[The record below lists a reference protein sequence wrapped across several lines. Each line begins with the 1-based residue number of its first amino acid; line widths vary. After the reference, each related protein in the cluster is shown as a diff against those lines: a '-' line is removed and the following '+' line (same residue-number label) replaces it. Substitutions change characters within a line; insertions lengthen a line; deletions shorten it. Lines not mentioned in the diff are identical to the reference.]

1 MNTKQILSLML
12 VLSMFLSCSLKAQ
25 EQTAEN
31 AAALTENAADNEE
44 AAEEQEMIV
53 NADSADVQLD
63 EDNHPVAIELEGNVS
78 IEDVTMRFTAKKMT
92 VHLDKNNKPINIEAV
107 GGVTVRKLDG
117 SGSASGETGRY
128 DAELD
133 TVVLKGNCVILQ
145 EKNTIRGEQVVYDRK
160 TGKIKLKGAS
170 LTLPMKKG
178 QGGMGFGDLLKGATK
193 EKEKEADRTE
203 TKEKTEKKDEG
214 KKADNQKDDGTKD
227 EKPAKQAE

>member
-1 MNTKQILSLML
+1 MLFLTMLLS
-12 VLSMFLSCSLKAQ
+12 FNLKAQ
-25 EQTAEN
+25 EQPAEKATGN
-31 AAALTENAADNEE
+31 EEE
-44 AAEEQEMIV
+44 AADEQEMVV

-78 IEDVTMRFTAKKMT
+78 IEDTTMRFTAKKMT

-107 GGVTVRKLDG
+107 GGVTVRTLDG
-117 SGSASGETGRY
+117 SSSASGETGRY

-145 EKNTIRGEQVVYDRK
+145 EKNTLHGEQVVYDRK

-178 QGGMGFGDLLKGATK
+178 QGGMGFGDILKGTPK
-193 EKEKEADRTE
+193 EKAKEQ
-203 TKEKTEKKDEG
+203 EKTEAKENKDE
-214 KKADNQKDDGTKD
+214 KKQADAQKDDGKQSDKKT
-227 EKPAKQAE
+227 EKSE

>member
-1 MNTKQILSLML
+1 
-12 VLSMFLSCSLKAQ
+12 
-25 EQTAEN
+25 
-31 AAALTENAADNEE
+31 
-44 AAEEQEMIV
+44 
-53 NADSADVQLD
+53 
-63 EDNHPVAIELEGNVS
+63 
-78 IEDVTMRFTAKKMT
+78 MT

-193 EKEKEADRTE
+193 EKEQEADKSEDKEAKKEKKEEKQKEKKEADD
-203 TKEKTEKKDEG
+203 KKDDD
-214 KKADNQKDDGTKD
+214 KKDG
-227 EKPAKQAE
+227 KPAKQAE

>member
-1 MNTKQILSLML
+1 ML
-12 VLSMFLSCSLKAQ
+12 FLTMLISFNLKAQ
-25 EQTAEN
+25 EQPAEK
-31 AAALTENAADNEE
+31 AAGNEEE
-44 AAEEQEMIV
+44 AADEQEMVV

-78 IEDVTMRFTAKKMT
+78 IEDTTMRFTAKKMT

-107 GGVTVRKLDG
+107 GGVTVRTLDG
-117 SGSASGETGRY
+117 SSSASGETGRY

-145 EKNTIRGEQVVYDRK
+145 EKNTLHGEQVVYDRK

-178 QGGMGFGDLLKGATK
+178 QGGMGFGDILKGTPK
-193 EKEKEADRTE
+193 EKAKEL
-203 TKEKTEKKDEG
+203 EKTEVKENKDE
-214 KKADNQKDDGTKD
+214 KKQADAQKDDGKQSDKTT
-227 EKPAKQAE
+227 EKAE

>member
-1 MNTKQILSLML
+1 MKTKRIYLWALLFASLLPFFMN
-12 VLSMFLSCSLKAQ
+12 AQ
-25 EQTAEN
+25 ETAV
-31 AAALTENAADNEE
+31 TEQAEDG
-44 AAEEQEMIV
+44 EEQEMIV

-117 SGSASGETGRY
+117 SASATGETGRY

-145 EKNTIRGEQVVYDRK
+145 EKNTIRGEQVVFDRK
-160 TGKIKLKGAS
+160 TGKIRLKGAS

-178 QGGMGFGDLLKGATK
+178 QGGMDFGNILKGK
-193 EKEKEADRTE
+193 EKE
-203 TKEKTEKKDEG
+203 EKKAKDKPEG
-214 KKADNQKDDGTKD
+214 KKDAEADKKADGEQPSDKQPNEAKEAEQLPKPKE
-227 EKPAKQAE
+227 EKEKK

>member
-1 MNTKQILSLML
+1 MILVAVLLTALFRFYLM
-12 VLSMFLSCSLKAQ
+12 AQ
-25 EQTAEN
+25 DVKEN
-31 AAALTENAADNEE
+31 AQQKAPAVEENTQQKAPAVEENATEG
-44 AAEEQEMIV
+44 EEQEMIV

-145 EKNTIRGEQVVYDRK
+145 EKNTIRGEQVVFDRK
-160 TGKIKLKGAS
+160 TGKIRLKGAS

-178 QGGMGFGDLLKGATK
+178 QGGMDFGNLLQGK
-193 EKEKEADRTE
+193 EKEEKKAKDKAEG
-203 TKEKTEKKDEG
+203 KEKEEKKAKDKAEG
-214 KKADNQKDDGTKD
+214 
-227 EKPAKQAE
+227 EKE

>member
-1 MNTKQILSLML
+1 MMKRMTLLAAL
-12 VLSMFLSCSLKAQ
+12 LAALLPFFLIAQ
-25 EQTAEN
+25 EAAENAAEQTAE
-31 AAALTENAADNEE
+31 EG
-44 AAEEQEMIV
+44 EEQEMIV

-117 SGSASGETGRY
+117 SASATGETGRY

-145 EKNTIRGEQVVYDRK
+145 EKNTIRGDQVVFDRK
-160 TGKIKLKGAS
+160 TGKIRLKGAS
-170 LTLPMKKG
+170 LTLPIKKG
-178 QGGMGFGDLLKGATK
+178 QGGMDFGNLLKGKEEKK
-193 EKEKEADRTE
+193 EKDKA
-203 TKEKTEKKDEG
+203 EG
-214 KKADNQKDDGTKD
+214 KKDAEADKKAEGDLPAEKQPKQDGK
-227 EKPAKQAE
+227 